1 MAEQQK
7 NQNSTQTLFD
17 PQAEIRRLENV
28 IFEGWKDYPTEKQQ
42 ADVTAGA
49 VGGIVWIKTHG
60 TEPPESAI
68 PTAEQII
75 RWYNKRLV
83 EAVNRSPVEGAA
95 FLQKHRWGGGVAGII
110 ANQKRWLEARAN
122 GGKQRHPLAEMIQAW
137 QKAAT
142 AVQVT
147 KAADVSYPV
156 ALRLPFGA
164 VSAQE
169 LEADKDYHLPVFEPF
184 DSQIMLDLGDER
196 ATQLA
201 RHLPIRSW
209 LTGWNVPGKTKGGGH
224 GGRVP
229 IWLRLFLEALVCA
242 DRFQGNRIV
251 YYELE
256 YLYKLMYGE
265 SARWDKVR
273 VRQLRTMID
282 IASRAVVVLKDGGE
296 VLPVNF
302 KYFEGL
308 ERDSKIFVEIAA
320 VRDAKN
326 GALTAIEDLRDA
338 YRSSNATLQA
348 YLSSSEYL
356 DREWTRNKRLL
367 YETVPVKNA
376 DGVILDHLGNPIMI
390 KNGKPVI
397 EEKESEK
404 KESEAKEKGTPL
416 KNLKNA
422 SKEIVELV
430 MREPNPKF
438 APDPIAVDE
447 LVGVCWADNSI
458 PISQRRK
465 YRSRALEIW
474 GKLPIIDLE
483 EIGQDAAIIRP
494 SQKHRNTYRAIKK
507 AIKKAKKKARE

>member
-1 MAEQQK
+1 M
-7 NQNSTQTLFD
+7 
-17 PQAEIRRLENV
+17 
-28 IFEGWKDYPTEKQQ
+28 
-42 ADVTAGA
+42 
-49 VGGIVWIKTHG
+49 
-60 TEPPESAI
+60 
-68 PTAEQII
+68 
-75 RWYNKRLV
+75 
-83 EAVNRSPVEGAA
+83 
-95 FLQKHRWGGGVAGII
+95 
-110 ANQKRWLEARAN
+110 
-122 GGKQRHPLAEMIQAW
+122 
-137 QKAAT
+137 
-142 AVQVT
+142 
-147 KAADVSYPV
+147 
-156 ALRLPFGA
+156 
-164 VSAQE
+164 
-169 LEADKDYHLPVFEPF
+169 
-184 DSQIMLDLGDER
+184 
-196 ATQLA
+196 
-201 RHLPIRSW
+201 
-209 LTGWNVPGKTKGGGH
+209 
-224 GGRVP
+224 
-229 IWLRLFLEALVCA
+229 
-242 DRFQGNRIV
+242 

-282 IASRAVVVLKDGGE
+282 IASRAVVVLKDSGE

-320 VRDAKN
+320 VRDARN

-430 MREPNPKF
+430 MRETNPKF

-483 EIGQDAAIIRP
+483 GIGQDAAIIRP

-507 AIKKAKKKARE
+507 AIKKAKKRRVNNRHFCNLLSRWCNLLSRLVT